1 MGLLNCFCFR
11 KETLQPPSP
20 PTPSPPLSP
29 DKEPKTLSYI
39 PVDKLIIFCDDEP
52 ANYTHSININAHFNE
67 SNTHLNR
74 KQNVSAPIIKIG

>member
-1 MGLLNCFCFR
+1 MGLLSCFCFR
-11 KETLQPPSP
+11 KETPPA
-20 PTPSPPLSP
+20 
-29 DKEPKTLSYI
+29 KEQQTLSHV

-52 ANYTHSININAHFNE
+52 TNCTHSVNINTHFNE